1 MAYTNW
7 HLTGINF
14 SACNCDWGCPCQ
26 FNALPTRG
34 NCRATAAFGIERGY
48 FGSTKLDGLKA
59 VALAA
64 FPGALHEGN
73 GEILAIIDER
83 ADANQ
88 REGLLEILS
97 GKHSEPGATFFNILS
112 MLVTKVHA
120 PLFKPI
126 TLEVDM
132 KARTGRVFVP
142 GVIETTGEPIKNPV
156 TGEAHSARVVLP
168 EGFEYHEAEYCSAN
182 VKSQPPI
189 VHDWS
194 GRHAHIA
201 KLDMGPKGI
210 RH

>member
-1 MAYTNW
+1 MAYTDW
-7 HLTGINF
+7 HLSGINL

-34 NCRATAAFGIERGY
+34 NCRATVALRIDKGHFGG
-48 FGSTKLDGLKA
+48 TKLDGLKA

-64 FPGALHEGN
+64 WPGAMHEGN
-73 GEILAIIDER
+73 GEILAVVDER
-83 ADANQ
+83 ADTKQ

-97 GKHSEPGATFFNILS
+97 GKHSEPGATIFNIIS
-112 MLVTKVHA
+112 MAVTKAHP

-132 KARTGRVFVP
+132 AACTGRVSVP
-142 GVIETTGEPIKNPV
+142 GVIETRAEPIKNPV
-156 TGEAHSARVVLP
+156 TGGPHRARVVLP
-168 EGFEYHEAEYCSAN
+168 QGFEYHEAEYCSST
-182 VKSQPPI
+182 VKSGAPI
-189 VHDWS
+189 AHDWA

-201 KLDMGPKGI
+201 RLDMGPRGA